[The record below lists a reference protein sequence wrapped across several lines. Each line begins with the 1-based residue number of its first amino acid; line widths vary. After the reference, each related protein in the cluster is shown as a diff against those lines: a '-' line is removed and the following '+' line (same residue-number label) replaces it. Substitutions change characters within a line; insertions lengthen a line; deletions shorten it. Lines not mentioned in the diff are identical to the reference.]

1 MKKEK
6 NNPLTIAYIIF
17 LIMVWT
23 VVAFGLLTS
32 CSTTRKSVEY
42 IHHTDTLRQVEYVYK
57 TDSVL
62 RSDSIWLHDSIFV
75 SAKGDSVT
83 IEKWHTKYVDK
94 IRYTTKTDTIV
105 KYVYKAKQDKQD
117 KTIVKQKNY
126 KPYMIIAGI
135 LLVIIVILYIIRRIR
150 P

>member
-1 MKKEK
+1 MKKE
-6 NNPLTIAYIIF
+6 NNPLKIVYIIF
-17 LIMVWT
+17 LIIVWA

-42 IHHTDTLRQVEYVYK
+42 IHHTDTLRQVEYIYK

-62 RSDSIWLHDSIFV
+62 RSDSIWLHDSIYV
-75 SAKGDSVT
+75 SVKGDSVT

-94 IRYTTKTDTIV
+94 LRYTTKTDTII
-105 KYVYKAKQDKQD
+105 KYIYKAKQDKQD
-117 KTIVKQKNY
+117 KMIVKQRNY

-135 LLVIIVILYIIRRIR
+135 ILVVIVIIYMYRRIR